1 MKQLGFD
8 AGPSRHEEAAAKFDS
23 AHPEVYALV
32 QRFAFEAIGRG
43 RRRIGIAAVWERIR
57 WHFDV
62 ELDGGDG
69 YKLNNSFRAYYARRF
84 QADHPQ
90 HAGLFEVRRLRS
102 TRWNT

>member
-1 MKQLGFD
+1 MKQLGFE
-8 AGPSRHEEAAAKFDS
+8 AGPSRHEEAAAKFDPE
-23 AHPEVYALV
+23 HPEVYALV
-32 QRFAFEAIGRG
+32 VRFALEALERG

-62 ELDGGDG
+62 ERDPGGA

-84 QADHPQ
+84 QTDHPQ
-90 HAGLFEVRRLRS
+90 HADLFEVRRLRS